1 MKANIKTIA
10 LGIFVCVNQYL
21 QAQVSSTN
29 AELHNRYWNYR
40 ENFRKYFVILN
51 EKPGGG
57 GMPFSDI
64 QPNHSPENHKVDAS
78 GNYISGGT
86 LKGNVNVGGDVTAY
100 YSEYLA
106 VLAQSIGYCTMMVW
120 QVAKKKKLYSMNY
133 TLLFMPSI
141 DWINMQK
148 GMYNN

>member
-1 MKANIKTIA
+1 MKSNIKLTA
-10 LGIFVCVNQYL
+10 LCILMHMSPYL

-40 ENFRKYFVILN
+40 ENLRKYFVILSQD
-51 EKPGGG
+51 PGG

-78 GNYISGGT
+78 GNVIGEGT
-86 LKGNVNVGGDVTAY
+86 LNGNINVGGDVTAY

-106 VLAQSIGYCTMMVW
+106 VLAPF
-120 QVAKKKKLYSMNY
+120 
-133 TLLFMPSI
+133 TLASCECKISLPLASH
-141 DWINMQK
+141 
-148 GMYNN
+148 